1 MQNLKRA
8 LLARHL
14 AMMSICAVIGAG
26 YLLGA
31 GAAINAAGPAV
42 LISYALGGL
51 VTLLVVALLAEM
63 ASGMPAAGSFQ
74 FYVSLSLG
82 GYAGFI
88 TGSTYWLAFLL
99 GPATEAIVAGEIL
112 HSWFP
117 AIPNW
122 AFYLLIAAL
131 VVAVNGAGVLLFG
144 EAEFWLGMIKT
155 LALVAFILVGAASL
169 LGSTG
174 MLGGLSGID
183 GMGVAGASAGWGG
196 FAPMGLA
203 GILGAMMIV
212 IFAYGGAE
220 AIGMASEE
228 SLRPE
233 KDIPRA
239 LIGSTLAIIA
249 LYMISTAVLV
259 SIFPWSQA
267 GISTS
272 PYTDAFRILLGP
284 GAATAM
290 NFVVLTAALSTIG
303 MGVYATSRVLFSL
316 SRDGYVSSAFSHVG
330 RAGTPLPAIAASGA
344 VLFLGALV
352 FYLFPAFAYLWL
364 ASLSGFGFL
373 FSWLMIALSQPK
385 LHNILLE
392 SSPNK
397 SNWKAPFFPHLQRL
411 AVVLMLAI
419 FAAQALIP
427 GGRIVLLSGALWLAA
442 VSVYYL
448 AAFKRGFEQS

>member
-1 MQNLKRA
+1 MQYLKRA
-8 LLARHL
+8 LSARHL
-14 AMMSICAVIGAG
+14 SMMSICAVIGAG

-42 LISYALGGL
+42 LISYAIGGL

-63 ASGMPAAGSFQ
+63 ASAMPAAGSFQ
-74 FYVSLSLG
+74 FYVSLTLG

-88 TGSTYWLAFLL
+88 TGCTYWLAFLL

-117 AIPNW
+117 AVPNW

-155 LALVAFILVGAASL
+155 LALLAFILVGAAALFNSSS
-169 LGSTG
+169 GF
-174 MLGGLSGID
+174 GGLEIASVSGMAANWG
-183 GMGVAGASAGWGG
+183 GMGG

-203 GILGAMMIV
+203 GVLGAMMIV

-239 LIGSTLAIIA
+239 LIGSVLAIIA

-259 SIFPWSQA
+259 NVLPWNQA
-267 GISTS
+267 GISSS
-272 PYTDAFRILLGP
+272 PYTDALLHLLGP
-284 GAATAM
+284 GGALAM
-290 NFVVLTAALSTIG
+290 NFVILTAALSTIG

-316 SRDGYVSSAFSHVG
+316 SRDGYVPSAFSQIG
-330 RAGTPLPAIAASGA
+330 GAGTPTPAIAVSGL

-352 FYLFPAFAYLWL
+352 FYLFPDFAYLWL

-385 LHNILLE
+385 LRSILQE
-392 SSPNK
+392 SDSGSPA
-397 SNWKAPFFPHLQRL
+397 WKVPLFPHLQRL
-411 AVVLMLAI
+411 AVFLMVVIL
-419 FAAQALIP
+419 AAQALIP
-427 GGRIVLLSGALWLAA
+427 SGRIVLISGGAWLVLA
-442 VSVYYL
+442 SIYYL
-448 AAFKRGFEQS
+448 ATFKRGFK

>member
-144 EAEFWLGMIKT
+144 ETEFWLGMIKT

-183 GMGVAGASAGWGG
+183 GMGVAGASPGWGS

-259 SIFPWSQA
+259 SILPMSQA

-330 RAGTPLPAIAASGA
+330 SAGTPLPAIAASGA

-385 LHNILLE
+385 LHSILLE
-392 SSPNK
+392 GSPNK

-427 GGRIVLLSGALWLAA
+427 GGRIVLLSGALWLVA

-448 AAFKRGFEQS
+448 AAFKRGFE

>member
-1 MQNLKRA
+1 
-8 LLARHL
+8 
-14 AMMSICAVIGAG
+14 MMSICAVIGAG

-51 VTLLVVALLAEM
+51 VTILVVALLAEM

-74 FYVSLSLG
+74 FYVSLAHG
-82 GYAGFI
+82 GFAGFI
-88 TGSTYWLAFLL
+88 TGSIYWLAFLI

-117 AIPNW
+117 AVPNW

-155 LALVAFILVGAASL
+155 LALVAFILVGAAAL
-169 LGSTG
+169 LGPTG
-174 MLGGLSGID
+174 TLGGLSGINAL
-183 GMGVAGASAGWGG
+183 GAGAADGIGASSGWGG

-203 GILGAMMIV
+203 GILSAMMIV

-239 LIGSTLAIIA
+239 LISSTLAIVA

-259 SIFPWSQA
+259 SILPWSQA

-284 GAATAM
+284 GAAIAM

-316 SRDGYVSSAFSHVG
+316 SRDGYVPSAFSQVG
-330 RAGTPLPAIAASGA
+330 SAGTPLPSIAASGM

-385 LHNILLE
+385 LHSILQE
-392 SSPNK
+392 SNPNK
-397 SNWKAPFFPHLQRL
+397 SAWKAPFFPHLQRL

-427 GGRIVLLSGALWLAA
+427 SGRIVLLSGAGWLVAA
-442 VSVYYL
+442 SIYYL
-448 AAFKRGFEQS
+448 AAFKRGFK